1 MNKIKIPVYII
12 LISSVLF
19 SLSTLSFSFDISLL
33 AFPLSIIYAA
43 IVFYF
48 LYLKALSKK
57 EFKAALVSRKLLQY
71 ICFVFFLT
79 FILRRAGKYETFYWL
94 DVVSVFLWCVT
105 FVVSLIILH
114 YFKDKRLYSLE
125 ESWKNFKKPTGKI
138 IAVSKENRKSFFREI
153 VDWIDALFQAIFM
166 VLLIQIFVF
175 QLYVIPSESMVPY
188 FLIGDRVVVFKIFSG
203 PKFPLSEV
211 GLPDFKKYKRGDV
224 VVFRNPHYSLD
235 RKSEIKT
242 VLSQIIYMLTFTG
255 VNLNV
260 DENGEIKADPLVKRI
275 CGEPGE
281 QLVMQDGILYART
294 KENNAFIPVEYDSKV
309 AAWNLNPL
317 LESRAKK
324 KQIQYVP
331 LTQSQYDQ
339 MILTE
344 DMKNNLDIEKTIEEC
359 KLIAEKIKK
368 SNINLVEFQDYF
380 NSVFHFNGNPFSSVE
395 NFVHFMTD
403 WINTKNE
410 SLQKISNDIYSLSNY
425 KLNLLIKLNVGKIV
439 LQFIK
444 LKDSPLEKDFS
455 SDSVIEECSKNI
467 ELLYNYLRILDSR
480 NMPVFPPNNQDGS
493 AQYIPENCYFMMGD
507 NRFNSLDMRH
517 SYDFKLKTLSEFDDF
532 SASYF
537 SNMAPQ
543 TVNQKY
549 ILGTTCFRFM
559 PVNRIGVL
567 K

>member
-79 FILRRAGKYETFYWL
+79 FILRRAEKYETFYWL
-94 DVVSVFLWCVT
+94 DVVSVLLWCVT

-125 ESWKNFKKPTGKI
+125 ESWKNFKKPAGKI
-138 IAVSKENRKSFFREI
+138 IAVSKEKRKSFFREI

-403 WINTKNE
+403 WINT
-410 SLQKISNDIYSLSNY
+410 
-425 KLNLLIKLNVGKIV
+425 
-439 LQFIK
+439 
-444 LKDSPLEKDFS
+444 
-455 SDSVIEECSKNI
+455 
-467 ELLYNYLRILDSR
+467 
-480 NMPVFPPNNQDGS
+480 
-493 AQYIPENCYFMMGD
+493 
-507 NRFNSLDMRH
+507 
-517 SYDFKLKTLSEFDDF
+517 
-532 SASYF
+532 
-537 SNMAPQ
+537 
-543 TVNQKY
+543 
-549 ILGTTCFRFM
+549 
-559 PVNRIGVL
+559 
-567 K
+567 

>member
-1 MNKIKIPVYII
+1 MNKIRIPVYII

-33 AFPLSIIYAA
+33 AFPLSIIYTA
-43 IVFYF
+43 ILFYF
-48 LYLKALSKK
+48 LYLKALLKK
-57 EFKAALVSRKLLQY
+57 DFKSVIVARKLLQY
-71 ICFVFFLT
+71 ICFLFFLT

-94 DVVSVFLWCVT
+94 DVVSVLFWCVT
-105 FVVSLIILH
+105 FVVSLVILH

-125 ESWKNFKKPTGKI
+125 ESWKIFKKPSGKI
-138 IAVSKENRKSFFREI
+138 IAVGKEKTKSFLHEI
-153 VDWIDALFQAIFM
+153 IDWIDALFQAIFM

-211 GLPDFKKYKRGDV
+211 GLPDLKKYKRGDV

-260 DENGEIKADPLVKRI
+260 DENGDVKADPLVKRI

-294 KENNAFIPVEYDSKV
+294 KENNEFIPVEYDTKV
-309 AAWNLNPL
+309 AAWNLNSLP
-317 LESRAKK
+317 EARSKK
-324 KQIQYVP
+324 KKIQYIP
-331 LTQSQYDQ
+331 LSEIQYDQ

-344 DMKNNLDIEKTIEEC
+344 QMKNNLDILDAQKEC
-359 KLIAEKIKK
+359 LEIAEKVKK
-368 SNINLVEFQDYF
+368 SGQMILQFENYF
-380 NSVFHFNGNPFSSVE
+380 DSVFHFNGKPFSSAE
-395 NFVHFMTD
+395 NFNHFMTD
-403 WINTKNE
+403 WINTKDE
-410 SLQKISNDIYSLSNY
+410 SLQKISNDIYALSNY
-425 KLNLLIKLNVGKIV
+425 KLNLLIKLNVGRTV
-439 LQFIK
+439 LHFIN
-444 LKDSPLEKDFS
+444 LKQSLKAELLV
-455 SDSVIEECSKNI
+455 SDSVIEECSKNT
-467 ELLYNYLRILDSR
+467 EFLYNYLRILDSR

-493 AQYIPENCYFMMGD
+493 PCYISDNCYFMMGD

-517 SYDFKLKTLSEFDDF
+517 SYDFKLKALSEFDDF
-532 SASYF
+532 SACYF

-559 PVNRIGVL
+559 PVNRAGVL